1 MTPFIAKFKEKILK
15 KSYPIAD
22 LIVAIENIRNRSA
35 ILNLCAQPT
44 GYSWL
49 GVRNAG
55 YSLFPDCSAEIPQY
69 YSNQVLSD
77 NQLTILGQKIGDLK
91 FEQLIFN
98 GHNIYFELI
107 IDAAIKANPKIRI
120 GSIHHGFFAE
130 MIGDSPVSKIST
142 HLLQCLRRQ
151 KIHKIAF
158 LKKGNS
164 DVFNALT
171 GVKKFEIF
179 NQNPR
184 SPLNP
189 IPYKKSIGVM
199 TNDSFRKN
207 TSTQVIA
214 ALCLKDYE
222 VMMVKEAGMKA
233 FDFNNKIV
241 ETGPL
246 AHEDFIKSLS
256 QNCINSHVT
265 FSEASGG
272 QAFTESL
279 AMGVPCLT
287 ALTSGYLDDSE
298 ALQKALIVDRFDD
311 AWAIAEKMK
320 ELIEQRDSISSL
332 CVKYSEEMNKKADD
346 LLLLFLN
353 G

>member
-1 MTPFIAKFKEKILK
+1 MIRRILAKNETK
-15 KSYPIAD
+15 KRFESLLDEIV
-22 LIVAIENIRNRSA
+22 LIRKRSA

-55 YSLFPDCSAEIPQY
+55 FSLFPNCSAEIPQY

-77 NQLTILGQKIGDLK
+77 KQLILLGQKIGELK

-98 GHNIYFELI
+98 GHNLYFELI
-107 IDAAIKANPKIRI
+107 IDAAIKVNPKIRI

-142 HLLQCLRRQ
+142 HLLQCVRSQ

-158 LKKGNS
+158 AKRGNA
-164 DVFNALT
+164 DVFKILSNAN
-171 GVKKFEIF
+171 KFDIIYI
-179 NQNPR
+179 NPL
-184 SPLNP
+184 SPSSP
-189 IPYKKSIGVM
+189 IAYKKSIGVM
-199 TNDSFRKN
+199 TNESFRKN
-207 TSTQVIA
+207 TSTQVVA

-272 QAFTESL
+272 QVFTESL

-287 ALTSGYLDDSE
+287 ALTSGYLDDSA
-298 ALQKALIVDRFDD
+298 ALQNALIVARFDD

-320 ELIEQRDSISSL
+320 EVIAQRDTLSPI
-332 CVKYSEEMNKKADD
+332 CIKYSQEMNVKAEE
-346 LLLLFLN
+346 LLLKFLN